1 MKRFLEKFK
10 EVLLLGN
17 KEVWLKKLQA
27 VLKKKDYLIFFIFLM
42 ISTGFWFLNALR
54 DDYFTTFSYPV
65 RFVNSPENE
74 TIVETSDTSVKLR
87 VRANGFAILRQ
98 YVGNRF
104 LPVNYDVSQ
113 MRRVTKDGMNYA
125 YLLSRD
131 QKNMVLDQLFLGM
144 DLVDMQPDTIFLKLE
159 KVIEKDVPIILN
171 GEIGYEKQFM
181 PSGPVVFRPDIVTV
195 SGPVS
200 IIDTLHAVYTQFLTI
215 DRLRDTLQRSIKL
228 QHIKDISINRTDV
241 IITFPVEPFSE
252 KTLQIP
258 LEVMGLPDSLWLK
271 TFPSEIELTFRAGL
285 SRFERI
291 SPSDFRAVV
300 DAEIALGEGRPPR
313 LRVRMEKVPEN
324 IQSVDFTPLFV
335 EYLIEK
341 RR

>member
-104 LPVNYDVSQ
+104 LPVN
-113 MRRVTKDGMNYA
+113 
-125 YLLSRD
+125 
-131 QKNMVLDQLFLGM
+131 
-144 DLVDMQPDTIFLKLE
+144 
-159 KVIEKDVPIILN
+159 
-171 GEIGYEKQFM
+171 
-181 PSGPVVFRPDIVTV
+181 
-195 SGPVS
+195 
-200 IIDTLHAVYTQFLTI
+200 
-215 DRLRDTLQRSIKL
+215 
-228 QHIKDISINRTDV
+228 
-241 IITFPVEPFSE
+241 
-252 KTLQIP
+252 
-258 LEVMGLPDSLWLK
+258 
-271 TFPSEIELTFRAGL
+271 
-285 SRFERI
+285 
-291 SPSDFRAVV
+291 
-300 DAEIALGEGRPPR
+300 
-313 LRVRMEKVPEN
+313 
-324 IQSVDFTPLFV
+324 
-335 EYLIEK
+335 
-341 RR
+341 